1 VIEPTFG
8 SANRPELHRRSGA
21 GITIGAVAA
30 VPRTRGWESQADGGG
45 PTEHILSEPSTTP
58 QLASP
63 EARGDTR
70 RLLIA
75 LGLTV
80 VAALLQQLL
89 WPWLQPYTWFLFYP
103 SVVLAGVLAGRAGA
117 LSATVLSVVVAAV
130 WFRLPDQSGARFA
143 FTAAVFAAVGIAVGE
158 LLHRLRAMQRE
169 NHTMHDARARMAAIV
184 ESSDDAIIG
193 KDLRGVV
200 TSWNPGAERL
210 FGYTAA
216 EAIGQPLLQIFP
228 AELHHEERS
237 ILERIARG
245 ERIDHLDTVRRH
257 KDGRLVM
264 VSASVSPIRDARGH
278 VIGASKIAREI
289 TKRKEE
295 EAGLNVRRHELEEE
309 VVTRT
314 EELKDREAFLQ
325 TLTDNLPGMVA
336 YWRNDVCEF
345 SNEANAAW
353 FGLTREQIVGM
364 HARELLGD
372 EAFEKRQPLVSQLMA
387 GEPYRV
393 DRTLTN
399 GRGEARHLWSHY
411 MPYRRGG
418 RIDGFFVMQ
427 SDVTPIK
434 EAEVR
439 LRETNAELVRA
450 EHFARTIAENI
461 PGRVVYWTRERVCG
475 YANKHFCDWFGRT
488 REEVVGRTIEDV
500 LGADHLA
507 KRWPRI
513 RAVLAGQTQVFERE
527 ELGRDGRVH
536 TTWVH
541 YLPERRDGE
550 VTGFFVLVHDITE
563 LKDAQRQLQVL
574 NDSLAQARD
583 AADAA
588 NRAKSE
594 FLANM
599 SHEIR
604 TPMNTVLGLTRLL
617 QREDLSGEQAAN
629 VEKISEATK
638 HLLAIIND
646 ILDLSKVE
654 AGQLRLE
661 RVHFPL
667 GALLDQVRSLISD
680 QAFHKGL
687 AIEVESEGAPP
698 WLQGDPTRLRQA
710 LLNYAANA
718 VKFTE
723 RGSIRIRARLLHQ
736 HDQQVLVRFEVQDT
750 GSGVDPEQLPRLFS
764 AFEQGDSSTTRRYGG
779 TGLGLAVTRR
789 LAAMMGGE
797 SGAESELGKGSTFW
811 FTAMLQVGQE
821 QTPASEPRV
830 GASRESEAL
839 LRREHAGAL
848 ILLAEDHPVNCEIA
862 KALLEAA
869 GLRIHVATD
878 GRQAVQMAATTNYDA
893 VLMDV
898 QMPRLDGLDATRAIR
913 QLPGRADTP
922 IVAMTANAYEDDRA
936 QCLDA
941 GMNDFLSKPV
951 EPSHLYT
958 VLLRWLSRRARA
970 ATA

>member
-1 VIEPTFG
+1 MREPTTT
-8 SANRPELHRRSGA
+8 PEFAATATRGGTVRLLLAVGV
-21 GITIGAVAA
+21 TAVAA
-30 VPRTRGWESQADGGG
+30 
-45 PTEHILSEPSTTP
+45 
-58 QLASP
+58 LA
-63 EARGDTR
+63 
-70 RLLIA
+70 
-75 LGLTV
+75 
-80 VAALLQQLL
+80 QHLL

-103 SVVLAGVLAGRAGA
+103 AVVLAGALAGRAGA
-117 LSATVLSVVVAAV
+117 LSATALSVLMAAL
-130 WFRLPDQSGARFA
+130 WFQLPDRDAGRFA
-143 FTAAVFAAVGIAVGE
+143 LTAAVFAAVGIAFGE
-158 LLHRLRAMQRE
+158 FQQRLRGMQRE
-169 NHTMHDARARMAAIV
+169 NRTLHDDRARMAAIV

-193 KDLRGVV
+193 KDLRGIV
-200 TSWNPGAERL
+200 TSWNPGAERV
-210 FGYTAA
+210 FGYTAG

-237 ILERIARG
+237 ILERIARA
-245 ERIDHLDTVRRH
+245 ERIDHMETVRRH

-264 VSASVSPIRDARGH
+264 VSATISPIRDDRGR
-278 VIGASKIAREI
+278 VVGASKIAREI
-289 TKRKEE
+289 TKRKEQ
-295 EAGLNVRRHELEEE
+295 EAGLNVRRSELEEA
-309 VVTRT
+309 VVART
-314 EELKDREAFLQ
+314 EELSAREDFLQ

-336 YWRNDVCEF
+336 YWRDDVCQF

-353 FGLTREQIVGM
+353 FGLTRDQIVGM
-364 HARELLGD
+364 NARDLIGD
-372 EAFEKRQPLVSQLMA
+372 EAYQSRQPLVRQLMA
-387 GEPYRV
+387 GEPYHV
-393 DRTLTN
+393 ERTLTN
-399 GRGEARHLWSHY
+399 AKGEARHLWSHY
-411 MPYRRGG
+411 MPYQRNG

-439 LRETNAELVRA
+439 LRESNTELVRA

-461 PGRVVYWTRERVCG
+461 PGRVVYWTRDRVCG

-488 REEVVGRTIEDV
+488 RDEVIGRKIEEV

-513 RAVLAGQTQVFERE
+513 QAVLTGQTQVFERE

-550 VTGFFVLVHDITE
+550 VMGFFVLVHDITE

-617 QREDLSGEQAAN
+617 QREELSDEQAAN

-661 RVHFPL
+661 RVSFPIE
-667 GALLDQVRSLISD
+667 ALLDQVRSLISD
-680 QAFHKGL
+680 QALHKGL
-687 AIEVESEGAPP
+687 AIEVETDGTPL

-723 RGSIRIRARLLHQ
+723 RGSVCIRARLLHR
-736 HDQQVLVRFEVQDT
+736 HDQQVLLRFEVRDT
-750 GSGVDPEQLPRLFS
+750 GRGVDPEQLPRLFS

-789 LAAMMGGE
+789 LASMMGGE

-821 QTPASEPRV
+821 QAMVSDPGVREA
-830 GASRESEAL
+830 GESESQ
-839 LRREHAGAL
+839 LRSQHAGAL

-869 GLRIHVATD
+869 GLRIHVAVD
-878 GRQAVQMAATTNYDA
+878 GRQAVQMAATTDYDA

-951 EPSHLYT
+951 EPSHLYA
-958 VLLRWLSRRARA
+958 VLLRWLSKRARA
-970 ATA
+970 PATSTN

>member
-1 VIEPTFG
+1 M
-8 SANRPELHRRSGA
+8 
-21 GITIGAVAA
+21 
-30 VPRTRGWESQADGGG
+30 Q
-45 PTEHILSEPSTTP
+45 
-58 QLASP
+58 
-63 EARGDTR
+63 
-70 RLLIA
+70 RLLLA
-75 LGLTV
+75 LLITGA
-80 VAALLQQLL
+80 AALLQHLL
-89 WPWLQPYTWFLFYP
+89 WPWLRPYTWFLFYP
-103 SVVLAGVLAGRAGA
+103 AVVLAAALAGRAGA
-117 LSATVLSVVVAAV
+117 QACTALSIGLTALFFQVPEVDWT
-130 WFRLPDQSGARFA
+130 RFA
-143 FTAAVFAAVGIAVGE
+143 FTAAVFGAVGIAVGE
-158 LLHRLRAMQRE
+158 LQERLRAALQE
-169 NHTMHDARARMAAIV
+169 NRALHDERDRVAAIV
-184 ESSDDAIIG
+184 ASSDDAIVG
-193 KDLRGVV
+193 KNLQGIV
-200 TSWNPGAERL
+200 TSWNRGAERL
-210 FGYTAA
+210 YGFTAS

-228 AELHHEERS
+228 ADLHHEERS

-245 ERIDHLDTVRRH
+245 ERIEHMDTVRRH

-264 VSASVSPIRDARGH
+264 VSATISPIRDPQGR
-278 VIGASKIAREI
+278 VVGASNIAREI
-289 TKRKEE
+289 TRRKEL
-295 EAGLNVRRHELEEE
+295 EAELNVRRAQLEEE
-309 VVTRT
+309 VVQRT
-314 EELKDREAFLQ
+314 EQLRAREDFLQ

-336 YWRNDVCEF
+336 YWRNSVCEF

-364 HARELLGD
+364 HARDLLGD
-372 EAFEKRQPLVSQLMA
+372 EAFESRQPLVRQLMA

-399 GRGEARHLWSHY
+399 VRGETRHLWSHY
-411 MPYRRGG
+411 MPYRHHGQ
-418 RIDGFFVMQ
+418 IDGFFVMQ

-439 LRETNAELVRA
+439 LRESNAELARA
-450 EHFARTIAENI
+450 EAFARTIAENI
-461 PGRVVYWTRERVCG
+461 PGRVVYWGRDRVCG
-475 YANKHFCDWFGRT
+475 YANQHFCDWFGRT
-488 REEVVGRTIEDV
+488 REQVIGRTIEEV
-500 LGADHLA
+500 LGAEHLA
-507 KRWPRI
+507 RRRPRI
-513 RAVLAGQTQVFERE
+513 DAVLAGESQVFERE
-527 ELGRDGRVH
+527 ERGPDGRTH

-541 YLPERRDGE
+541 YLPERRNGE
-550 VTGFFVLVHDITE
+550 VVGFFVLVHDITE
-563 LKDAQRQLQVL
+563 LKEAQRQLQVL
-574 NDSLAQARD
+574 NNSLAQARD

-617 QREDLSGEQAAN
+617 QREPLTAEQVAN
-629 VEKISEATK
+629 VGKISEATR
-638 HLLAIIND
+638 HLLTIIND

-667 GALLDQVRSLISD
+667 AAVLDQVRSLIAD
-680 QAFHKGL
+680 QASAKGL
-687 AIEVESEGAPP
+687 AIELDTDDTPP

-723 RGSIRIRARLLHQ
+723 RGTIAIRARLLQRHGE
-736 HDQQVLVRFEVQDT
+736 QVLVHFEVKDT
-750 GSGVDPEQLPRLFS
+750 GRGVDAEQLPRLFS

-797 SGAESELGKGSTFW
+797 SGAESELGVGSLFW
-811 FTAMLQVGQE
+811 FTAMLQVGRE
-821 QTPASEPRV
+821 QAPAREPAPSSSS
-830 GASRESEAL
+830 GEAESR

-869 GLRIHVATD
+869 GLRIHIAID
-878 GRQAVQMAATTNYDA
+878 GRQAVQMAATTDYDA

-913 QLPGRADTP
+913 QLPGRANTP

-936 QCLDA
+936 LCLEA

-951 EPSHLYT
+951 EPSHLYG
-958 VLLRWLSRRARA
+958 VLLRWLSRRSQSAPVK
-970 ATA
+970 TA

>member
-1 VIEPTFG
+1 LRDLTPT
-8 SANRPELHRRSGA
+8 ADLRP
-21 GITIGAVAA
+21 ITA
-30 VPRTRGWESQADGGG
+30 
-45 PTEHILSEPSTTP
+45 LSRA
-58 QLASP
+58 Q
-63 EARGDTR
+63 
-70 RLLIA
+70 RLLLAAA
-75 LGLTV
+75 LTAI
-80 VAALLQQLL
+80 AALLQHLL
-89 WPWLQPYTWFLFYP
+89 WGWLRPYTWFLFYP
-103 SVVLAGVLAGRAGA
+103 SVLLAGA
-117 LSATVLSVVVAAV
+117 LGGRLAAWLATALSVALAALFFTVPEPGLMRFGFSATVFSL
-130 WFRLPDQSGARFA
+130 
-143 FTAAVFAAVGIAVGE
+143 VGIAFGE
-158 LLHRLRAMQRE
+158 LQERLQAALQQHRTLLEEHVRL
-169 NHTMHDARARMAAIV
+169 AAIV

-193 KDLRGVV
+193 KDMNGIV
-200 TSWNPGAERL
+200 TSWNAGAQRM
-210 FGYTAA
+210 FGYTAS

-228 AELHHEERS
+228 ADLHHEERA
-237 ILERIARG
+237 ILERIKRG
-245 ERIDHLDTVRRH
+245 ERIEHMDTVRRH

-264 VSASVSPIRDARGH
+264 VSATISPIRDSQGR
-278 VIGASKIAREI
+278 VVGASNIAREI
-289 TKRKEE
+289 TKRKEL
-295 EAGLNVRRHELEEE
+295 EAELNVRRAQLEEE
-309 VVTRT
+309 VVQRT
-314 EELKDREAFLQ
+314 EELRSREDFLQ

-336 YWRNDVCEF
+336 YWRNNVCEF

-364 HARELLGD
+364 HARDLLGD
-372 EAFEKRQPLVSQLMA
+372 DAFQSRQPLVRQLMA

-393 DRTLTN
+393 ERTLVNVHGQT
-399 GRGEARHLWSHY
+399 RHLWSHY
-411 MPYRRGG
+411 MPYRRDG

-439 LRETNAELVRA
+439 LRQSNAELARA
-450 EHFARTIAENI
+450 EAFARTIAENI

-475 YANKHFCDWFGRT
+475 YANRHFCEWFGRT
-488 REEVVGRTIEDV
+488 PEQVIGRTIEEV

-513 RAVLAGQTQVFERE
+513 QAVLAGETQVFERE
-527 ELGRDGRVH
+527 EPGPDGRTH

-541 YLPERRDGE
+541 YHPERRDGE
-550 VTGFFVLVHDITE
+550 VVGFFVLVHDITE
-563 LKDAQRQLQVL
+563 LKDAQRELQVL
-574 NDSLAQARD
+574 NRSLAQARD

-617 QREDLSGEQAAN
+617 QREHLSAEQTAN
-629 VEKISEATK
+629 VARISEATR
-638 HLLAIIND
+638 HLLTIIND

-661 RVHFPL
+661 RVSFPL
-667 GALLDQVRSLISD
+667 ASLLDQVRSLIAD
-680 QAFHKGL
+680 AAQIKGL
-687 AIEVESEGAPP
+687 SVEIDTDDVPP

-710 LLNYAANA
+710 LLNYASNA

-723 RGSIRIRARLLHQ
+723 RGSIRIRASRVQ
-736 HDQQVLVRFEVQDT
+736 QRGDQVLVRFEVTDT
-750 GSGVDPEQLPRLFS
+750 GSGVDPEHLPRLFS

-797 SGAESELGKGSTFW
+797 SGAESEPGKGSRFW
-811 FTAMLQVGQE
+811 FTAMLQVGHE
-821 QTPASEPRV
+821 QVAPREPPPSAS
-830 GASRESEAL
+830 GESEAQ

-869 GLRIHVATD
+869 GLRIHIAID

-936 QCLDA
+936 LCLDA

-951 EPSHLYT
+951 EPNHLYA
-958 VLLRWLSRRARA
+958 VLLRWLDRRRLRSAVKSA
-970 ATA
+970 

>member
-1 VIEPTFG
+1 LRQLTSTAEP
-8 SANRPELHRRSGA
+8 
-21 GITIGAVAA
+21 
-30 VPRTRGWESQADGGG
+30 G
-45 PTEHILSEPSTTP
+45 PPSTLSRR
-58 QLASP
+58 Q
-63 EARGDTR
+63 
-70 RLLIA
+70 RLLLA
-75 LGLTV
+75 LAVTAG
-80 VAALLQQLL
+80 AALLQHLL
-89 WPWLQPYTWFLFYP
+89 WSWLQPYTWFLFYP
-103 SVVLAGVLAGRAGA
+103 SVVLAGALAGRSGA
-117 LSATVLSVVVAAV
+117 LASTALSVMLAALFFSV
-130 WFRLPDQSGARFA
+130 PEQGWTRFG
-143 FTAAVFAAVGIAVGE
+143 FTAAVFSLVGIAFGE
-158 LLHRLRAMQRE
+158 LQERLQAALKE
-169 NHTMHDARARMAAIV
+169 NSALLDERVRMVAIV

-193 KDLRGVV
+193 KDLRGTV
-200 TSWNPGAERL
+200 TSWNPGAQRL
-210 FGYTAA
+210 FGYSAA

-228 AELHHEERS
+228 ADLHHEERA

-245 ERIDHLDTVRRH
+245 ERIDHTDTVRRH

-264 VSASVSPIRDARGH
+264 VSSTISPIRDHQGR
-278 VIGASKIAREI
+278 VVGASNIAREI
-289 TKRKEE
+289 TKRKEL
-295 EAGLNVRRHELEEE
+295 EAELNVRRAQLEEE
-309 VVTRT
+309 VVKRT
-314 EELKDREAFLQ
+314 EELRAREDFLQ

-336 YWRNDVCEF
+336 YWRNNVCEF

-353 FGLTREQIVGM
+353 FGLTREQMVGM
-364 HARELLGD
+364 HARDLLGD
-372 EAFEKRQPLVSQLMA
+372 ETFKSRQPLVQQLMA

-393 DRTLTN
+393 ERTLIN
-399 GRGEARHLWSHY
+399 AQGQERHLWSHY
-411 MPYRRGG
+411 MPYRRDGK
-418 RIDGFFVMQ
+418 IDGFFVMQ

-439 LRETNAELVRA
+439 LRESNAELARTEA
-450 EHFARTIAENI
+450 FARTIAESI
-461 PGRVVYWTRERVCG
+461 PGRVVYWDRDRVCG
-475 YANKHFCDWFGRT
+475 YANRHFCEWFGRT
-488 REEVVGRTIEDV
+488 REQVIGHTIEEV
-500 LGADHLA
+500 LGAEHLA

-513 RAVLAGQTQVFERE
+513 EAVLAGEMQVFERE
-527 ELGRDGRVH
+527 EPGPDGRVH

-541 YLPERRDGE
+541 YHPERRDGE
-550 VTGFFVLVHDITE
+550 VVGFFVLVHDITE
-563 LKDAQRQLQVL
+563 LKEAQRQLQVL
-574 NDSLAQARD
+574 NNSLAQARD

-617 QREDLSGEQAAN
+617 QRGTLSAEQAAN
-629 VEKISEATK
+629 VAGINEATR
-638 HLLAIIND
+638 HLLTIIND

-661 RVHFPL
+661 RVNFPL
-667 GALLDQVRSLISD
+667 ASLLDQVRSLIYEHA
-680 QAFHKGL
+680 QAKGL
-687 AIEVESEGAPP
+687 AIEIDTDAAPQ

-710 LLNYAANA
+710 LLNYASNA

-723 RGSIRIRARLLHQ
+723 RGSIQVCARLLQQ
-736 HDQQVLVRFEVQDT
+736 HGDQVLLRFEVKDT

-797 SGAESELGKGSTFW
+797 SGAQSELGKGSTFW
-811 FTAMLQVGQE
+811 FTAMLQVGRE
-821 QTPASEPRV
+821 QAPLREPPAA
-830 GASRESEAL
+830 ASGESEL
-839 LRREHAGAL
+839 QLRRKHAGKL
-848 ILLAEDHPVNCEIA
+848 ILLAEDHPVNCAIA

-869 GLRIHVATD
+869 GLRIHIAID
-878 GRQAVQMAATTNYDA
+878 GRQAVQMAATTDYAA

-936 QCLDA
+936 LCLDA

-951 EPSHLYT
+951 EPNNLYA
-958 VLLRWLSRRARA
+958 VLLRWLDRRRQSASA
-970 ATA
+970 KMA

>member
-1 VIEPTFG
+1 
-8 SANRPELHRRSGA
+8 
-21 GITIGAVAA
+21 
-30 VPRTRGWESQADGGG
+30 
-45 PTEHILSEPSTTP
+45 
-58 QLASP
+58 
-63 EARGDTR
+63 
-70 RLLIA
+70 
-75 LGLTV
+75 
-80 VAALLQQLL
+80 
-89 WPWLQPYTWFLFYP
+89 
-103 SVVLAGVLAGRAGA
+103 
-117 LSATVLSVVVAAV
+117 
-130 WFRLPDQSGARFA
+130 
-143 FTAAVFAAVGIAVGE
+143 
-158 LLHRLRAMQRE
+158 
-169 NHTMHDARARMAAIV
+169 
-184 ESSDDAIIG
+184 
-193 KDLRGVV
+193 
-200 TSWNPGAERL
+200 
-210 FGYTAA
+210 
-216 EAIGQPLLQIFP
+216 
-228 AELHHEERS
+228 
-237 ILERIARG
+237 
-245 ERIDHLDTVRRH
+245 
-257 KDGRLVM
+257 
-264 VSASVSPIRDARGH
+264 
-278 VIGASKIAREI
+278 
-289 TKRKEE
+289 
-295 EAGLNVRRHELEEE
+295 
-309 VVTRT
+309 
-314 EELKDREAFLQ
+314 
-325 TLTDNLPGMVA
+325 
-336 YWRNDVCEF
+336 
-345 SNEANAAW
+345 
-353 FGLTREQIVGM
+353 
-364 HARELLGD
+364 
-372 EAFEKRQPLVSQLMA
+372 MA

-399 GRGEARHLWSHY
+399 VRGEARHLWSHY
-411 MPYRRGG
+411 MPYQRGG
-418 RIDGFFVMQ
+418 KIDGFFVMQ

-461 PGRVVYWTRERVCG
+461 PGRVVYWTRDRVCG
-475 YANKHFCDWFGRT
+475 YANQHFCDWFGRT
-488 REEVVGRTIEDV
+488 RDEVIGRTIEDV

-507 KRWPRI
+507 ERWPRI

-536 TTWVH
+536 ATWVH

-588 NRAKSE
+588 NRAKTE

-617 QREDLSGEQAAN
+617 QREDLTAEQA
-629 VEKISEATK
+629 VHVDKISEATR

-661 RVHFPL
+661 RVNFPL
-667 GALLDQVRSLISD
+667 GALLDQVRSLIAD
-680 QAFHKGL
+680 QAIHKGL
-687 AIEVESEGAPP
+687 AVEVETEGTPP

-718 VKFTE
+718 VKFTA

-789 LAAMMGGE
+789 LASMMGGE

-821 QTPASEPRV
+821 QGPASEPRV
-830 GASRESEAL
+830 GASRESESV
-839 LRREHAGAL
+839 LRRDHAGAL

-869 GLRIHVATD
+869 GLRIHVAPD
-878 GRQAVQMAATTNYDA
+878 GRQAVQMAATTDYDA

-951 EPSHLYT
+951 EPSQLYA
-958 VLLRWLSRRARA
+958 VLLRWLGRRARA
-970 ATA
+970 ATAGAS